1 VVSAA
6 DIEIDPRRAAELA
19 GAGRVVFVDVRTDD
33 EHAAGRID
41 GDVHIPLHELS
52 VRATELPDDAPLIF
66 YCRVGAR
73 SLMAAQAL
81 RASGRDDAQSLAG
94 GIVAWAGGGM
104 PITGVVA
111 DH

>member
-1 VVSAA
+1 MSAT

-19 GAGRVVFVDVRTDD
+19 NAGDAVLVDVRTDD

-52 VRATELPDDAPLIF
+52 ARAGELPADAPLIF

-81 RASGRDDAQSLAG
+81 RASGRDDAQSMAG
-94 GIVAWAGGGM
+94 GIVAWTGDGLA
-104 PITGVVA
+104 IDGVVA

>member
-1 VVSAA
+1 MSAT
-6 DIEIDPRRAAELA
+6 DIELDPHSAAELA
-19 GAGRVVFVDVRTDD
+19 GAGQALLVDVRTDE

-41 GDVHIPLHELS
+41 GDVHIPLDELS
-52 VRATELPDDAPLIF
+52 ARAAELPDDAPLIF

-94 GIVAWAGGGM
+94 GIVAWAGDSL
-104 PITGVVA
+104 PIVGLVA